1 MSATHPAGLSG
12 ATLMH
17 GPGEDGQAG
26 RAGAADARTRE
37 AGRALESAPLLT
49 WLDGVAWGP
58 RGGRCSTCSTS
69 GCGRRWRTRARTS
82 SSSTRYPPAQ
92 RSPTLALVALVAVVA
107 LAATGPASE
116 YNIFSARPRSN
127 SGDKGQTLV
136 TGSNL
141 VARAARLTASVNVPI
156 PLISGIG
163 AADRIAASD
172 DVCRNAKGHP
182 RSRSEPV

>member
-1 MSATHPAGLSG
+1 MQTPSLSATHPAGLSG

-49 WLDGVAWGP
+49 WLDGVAWGL

-92 RSPTLALVALVAVVA
+92 RSPPVALLALVALVA

-127 SGDKGQTLV
+127 SGDKVKTWWQGGLLPGEPPPWLLPGEAPV
-136 TGSNL
+136 L
-141 VARAARLTASVNVPI
+141 AARLTASVNVPI

-163 AADRIAASD
+163 
-172 DVCRNAKGHP
+172 
-182 RSRSEPV
+182 